1 MTMDKKELKALVAL
15 LDDDDAEV
23 LDHVEEK
30 IISYGNAI
38 IPYLEHEWEN
48 SFNPDVQRRIEELIH
63 LLQNSALKDRLRAW
77 YQQENS
83 DLLEGMWLVATY
95 QYPDIELEGIREQLE
110 QVYYEAWLEH
120 KPDAHPF
127 DQVKLLNSV
136 MFGKLKFS
144 ANTKNFHAPANSMI
158 NRVLET
164 HKGNPISLCVV
175 YMLVAE
181 RLKMPI
187 YGVNLPQLFILT
199 YKTEQLQ
206 FYINAFN
213 RGLIFSEQD
222 IDNYLKQLK
231 LAPDNIFYQ
240 PCSSVDIIRR
250 VLRNLINSF
259 EKLDEYEKADEVQE
273 LLNLISEDRSGM

>member
-1 MTMDKKELKALVAL
+1 MNEKELKALVAL
-15 LDDDDAEV
+15 LDDDDTEV
-23 LDHVEEK
+23 LNHVEDK
-30 IISYGNAI
+30 IISYGNTI

-63 LLQNSALKDRLRAW
+63 TLQNDELKNRLRHW
-77 YQQENS
+77 YQQENP

-95 QYPDIELEGIREQLE
+95 QYPDIALEAIREQLE
-110 QVYYEAWLEH
+110 QIYYEAWPEH
-120 KPDAHPF
+120 KGDVHPF
-127 DQVKLLNSV
+127 DQVKILNSV
-136 MFGKLKFS
+136 IFNKLKFS

-181 RLKMPI
+181 RLNMPV

-199 YKTEQLQ
+199 YRNDQVQ

-213 RGLIFSEQD
+213 RGLIFSKQD

-231 LAPDNIFYQ
+231 LSQDDMFYE
-240 PCSSVDIIRR
+240 PCSNVDIIRR
-250 VLRNLINSF
+250 VLRNLVNSF
-259 EKLDEYEKADEVQE
+259 EKLDEYEKASEVQD
-273 LLNLISEDRSGM
+273 LLTLISDESQG

>member
-1 MTMDKKELKALVAL
+1 MDEKELKALVAL
-15 LDDDDAEV
+15 LDDDDTEV
-23 LDHVEEK
+23 LSHVEDK
-30 IISYGNAI
+30 IISYGNVI

-63 LLQNSALKDRLRAW
+63 TLQTEELKNRLRQW
-77 YQQENS
+77 YQQES
-83 DLLEGMWLVATY
+83 PDLLEGMWLVATY
-95 QYPDIELEGIREQLE
+95 QYPDIALETIREQLE
-110 QVYYEAWLEH
+110 QIYYETWLEH
-120 KPDAHPF
+120 KGEAHPF
-127 DQVKLLNSV
+127 DQVKILNSV
-136 MFGKLKFS
+136 IFNKLKFS

-181 RLKMPI
+181 RLNLPI

-199 YKTEQLQ
+199 YKSDQVQ

-213 RGLIFSEQD
+213 RGLIFSKQD

-231 LAPDNIFYQ
+231 LSQDDMFYE
-240 PCSSVDIIRR
+240 PCSNVDIIRR
-250 VLRNLINSF
+250 VLRNLVNSF
-259 EKLDEYEKADEVQE
+259 EKLDEYEKASEVQD
-273 LLNLISEDRSGM
+273 LLALISDGGLGQ

>member
-1 MTMDKKELKALVAL
+1 MNEKELKALVAL
-15 LDDDDAEV
+15 LDDDDTEV
-23 LDHVEEK
+23 LSHVEDK
-30 IISYGNAI
+30 IISYGNTI

-63 LLQNSALKDRLRAW
+63 TLQTDALKNRLRHW
-77 YQQENS
+77 YQQENP

-95 QYPDIELEGIREQLE
+95 QYPDIALETIREQLE
-110 QVYYEAWLEH
+110 QIYYEAWLEH
-120 KPDAHPF
+120 KAEAHPF
-127 DQVKLLNSV
+127 DQVKILNSV
-136 MFGKLKFS
+136 VFNKLKFS

-181 RLKMPI
+181 KLNMPV

-199 YKTEQLQ
+199 YKTEQVQ

-213 RGLIFSEQD
+213 RGLIFSKQD

-231 LAPDNIFYQ
+231 LSQEDMFYQ
-240 PCSSVDIIRR
+240 PCSNVDIVRR
-250 VLRNLINSF
+250 VLRNLVNSF
-259 EKLDEYEKADEVQE
+259 EKLDEYEKASEVQD
-273 LLNLISEDRSGM
+273 LLALISDGGLG